1 MTDRQLYTVKEFC
14 HRNSIGKTT
23 FFELVKTGAVRTVK
37 LGVKTLVPAESERE
51 WHASLKSTPDPTH
64 DQRSDC
70 HVPGRT
76 AANRALRNA
85 RRLKGKPARGE
96 LLRTA

>member
-51 WHASLKSTPDPTH
+51 WHASLNPAPGSTPDQKP
-64 DQRSDC
+64 DC
-70 HVPGRT
+70 HAPLRT
-76 AANRALRNA
+76 AANRVQRNM
-85 RRLKGKPARGE
+85 RRPKEKPARGE

>member
-37 LGVKTLVPAESERE
+37 L
-51 WHASLKSTPDPTH
+51 KSTPDPTH
-64 DQRSDC
+64 DQRPDC